1 MIDIPNHIRSDID
14 IFADHILAD
23 PYPAFTELRDLGPAA
38 FLNKYNVWHIGRFQE
53 TARALRD
60 WQTFS
65 SGAGCGLN
73 DTINTIWNEALICE
87 DPPIH
92 TEKRKL
98 FNSRLS
104 PAALKPVEDIIDA
117 RSEALVN
124 TLLEK
129 GDIDIVKDIA
139 QDLPIHVVMDL
150 IGWPEDVRP
159 HLLDMG
165 AHSLNSL
172 GPDNPRTHSTF
183 PKLEEIANLCNK
195 VYEEN
200 TLTKGGFGHTV
211 AEAARAG
218 HLPREAVTGLLAGY
232 VVAAFDTTISGI
244 SSGCWLF
251 GQHPDEWD
259 KLRKD
264 PSLVKN
270 AFTEIL
276 RLESPI
282 QHFARLTT
290 KDVDMGEGITIPK
303 GSRVI
308 VSYAAANRDE
318 RQFQDPDTFD
328 ITRPPKPT
336 LSFSA
341 GPHTCAGQ
349 GLARLEANAVF
360 KAMAKRIRK
369 IEITGEPVRAL
380 DNITRGFD
388 SIPARIVA
396 RAKK

>member
-1 MIDIPNHIRSDID
+1 MTTSEQIPSHIRSKID
-14 IFADHILAD
+14 LFSDATLEN
-23 PYPAFTELRDLGPAA
+23 PYPAYKALRDLGPAA
-38 FLNKYNVWHIGRFQE
+38 YLENIGVWHIGRYRE

-65 SGAGCGLN
+65 SGSGCGLN
-73 DTINTIWNEALICE
+73 DTINSIWSEALICE

-98 FNSRLS
+98 FDERLS
-104 PAALKPVEDIIDA
+104 PAALKPVEEIIDA
-117 RSEALVN
+117 RAESLVDS
-124 TLLEK
+124 LLDM
-129 GDIDIVKDIA
+129 GDIDIVRDIA

-159 HLLDMG
+159 HLLAMG

-172 GPDNPRTHSTF
+172 GPDNPRTRSTF
-183 PKLEEIANLCNK
+183 PKLEEIANLCSK

-200 TLTKGGFGHTV
+200 SLTPGGFGHTV

-218 HLPREAVTGLLAGY
+218 QLPKEAVTGLLAGY

-251 GQHPDEWD
+251 ANNPGEWE
-259 KLRKD
+259 KLRND
-264 PSLVKN
+264 PALVKN

-290 KDVDMGEGITIPK
+290 CDVDMGEGVTIPAN
-303 GSRVI
+303 SRVI
-308 VSYAAANRDE
+308 VSYASANRDE
-318 RQFQDPDTFD
+318 RQFEDPETFN

-360 KAMAKRIRK
+360 AAMAKHISR
-369 IEITGEPVRAL
+369 IEITGDVVRAL

-388 SIPARIVA
+388 SIPARVM
-396 RAKK
+396 K